1 MGISAAPAKSDA
13 PRNRGSLGSIL
24 GAIITSQNMTKLH
37 TEISDFS
44 QVLELHGLDLT
55 KICDTNPV
63 T

>member
-1 MGISAAPAKSDA
+1 MVK
-13 PRNRGSLGSIL
+13 L
-24 GAIITSQNMTKLH
+24 TELH